1 MARAVKH
8 PVVTEDVDGN
18 TVVSDGDVDT
28 RDEIRAAERA
38 EFGGMKF
45 GSAFF
50 GWLTA
55 AGLGVLL
62 TALVAAILTAIGLSA
77 EDVGDSVARVIDLG
91 IAGAIAVAVV
101 VFIAYFAGGYVAG
114 RMARFSGALQG
125 FAVWLWAII
134 IAVLGAALA
143 YFFGDRFDI
152 LNNLE
157 AFPRIPLDTDDL
169 TVPGIIT
176 AVVLALIPLLAA
188 ILGGMAGTRYHRRV
202 DRAGLGDTVVVEE
215 RVVDPAYVSDRPGP
229 VE

>member
-1 MARAVKH
+1 MKENTIMARAIKH
-8 PVVTEDVDGN
+8 PVAVDANGDVL
-18 TVVSDGDVDT
+18 VADGDVDT

-62 TALVAAILTAIGLSA
+62 TALVAAVGTALGLSA
-77 EDVGDSVARVIDLG
+77 EDVGDGVARVSALG
-91 IAGAIAVAVV
+91 IAGAIALAVV

-134 IAVLGAALA
+134 IALLAAGLA
-143 YFFGDRFDI
+143 FLFGDRFDI
-152 LNNLE
+152 LRNLE
-157 AFPRIPLDTDDL
+157 AFPRIPTSVDEL
-169 TVPGIIT
+169 TLPGIIT

-188 ILGGMAGTRYHRRV
+188 VLGGMAGMRYHRRV
-202 DRAGLGDTVVVEE
+202 DRAGLDDDVVVIDE
-215 RVVDPAYVSDRPGP
+215 P
-229 VE
+229 

>member
-1 MARAVKH
+1 MARAIKH
-8 PVVTEDVDGN
+8 PVVAEDANGDVI
-18 TVVSDGDVDT
+18 VADGDVDT

-55 AGLGVLL
+55 AGVSVLL
-62 TALVAAILTAIGLSA
+62 TALAAAILTALGFSA
-77 EDVGDSVARVIDLG
+77 EDVGDSVARVSTLG

-134 IAVLGAALA
+134 FAFLGAGLA
-143 YFFGDRFDI
+143 FLFGERFDI
-152 LNNLE
+152 LGQLE
-157 AFPRIPLDTDDL
+157 AFPRIPIRTDEV
-169 TVPGIIT
+169 TVAGIVT
-176 AVVLALIPLLAA
+176 AVVLAAIPLVAA
-188 ILGGMAGTRYHRRV
+188 VLGGMAGMRYHRRV
-202 DRAGLGDTVVVEE
+202 DRAGMDAMDDTVVVEE
-215 RVVDPAYVSDRPGP
+215 A
-229 VE
+229 

>member
-8 PVVTEDVDGN
+8 PVLAEDGE
-18 TVVSDGDVDT
+18 VVMTDGDVDT

-55 AGLGVLL
+55 AGLAALL
-62 TALVAAILTAIGLSA
+62 TALVAAILTAMNLSA
-77 EDVGDSVARVIDLG
+77 EDVGDGVARVVDLG

-134 IAVLGAALA
+134 IAVLAAGMAWLL
-143 YFFGDRFDI
+143 GDRFDI
-152 LNNLE
+152 LGQLE
-157 AFPRIPLDTDDL
+157 AFPRIPIRTDEVTL
-169 TVPGIIT
+169 PGIIT
-176 AVVLALIPLLAA
+176 AIVLALIPLVAA
-188 ILGGMAGTRYHRRV
+188 VLGGMAGMRYHRRV
-202 DRAGLGDTVVVEE
+202 DAAGLDREVVVVEE
-215 RVVDPAYVSDRPGP
+215 A
-229 VE
+229 

>member
-1 MARAVKH
+1 MARAIKH
-8 PVVTEDVDGN
+8 PVTDMDG
-18 TVVSDGDVDT
+18 DGDVDT

-62 TALVAAILTAIGLSA
+62 TALVAAILTALGLSA
-77 EDVGDSVARVIDLG
+77 EDVGDGVARVVDLG

-134 IAVLGAALA
+134 IAALA
-143 YFFGDRFDI
+143 AGLAFLLGDRVDI
-152 LNNLE
+152 LGNLQ
-157 AFPRIPLDTDDL
+157 AFPRIPIRTDEVTL
-169 TVPGIIT
+169 PGIIT
-176 AVVLALIPLLAA
+176 AIVLALIPLLAA
-188 ILGGMAGTRYHRRV
+188 VLGGLAGMRYHRRV
-202 DRAGLGDTVVVEE
+202 DRAGLDRAHLEVVEE
-215 RVVDPAYVSDRPGP
+215 RV
-229 VE
+229 E

>member
-8 PVVTEDVDGN
+8 PVLAEDGE
-18 TVVSDGDVDT
+18 VVMTDGDVDT

-62 TALVAAILTAIGLSA
+62 TALVAAILTALNLSA
-77 EDVGDSVARVIDLG
+77 EDVGDGVARVVDLG

-134 IAVLGAALA
+134 IALLAAGLA
-143 YFFGDRFDI
+143 WLLGDRFDI
-152 LNNLE
+152 LGQLE
-157 AFPRIPLDTDDL
+157 AFPRIPIRTDEVTL
-169 TVPGIIT
+169 PGIIT
-176 AVVLALIPLLAA
+176 AIVLALIPLLAA
-188 ILGGMAGTRYHRRV
+188 VLGGMAGMRYHRRV
-202 DRAGLGDTVVVEE
+202 DRAGMDDVVVVEE
-215 RVVDPAYVSDRPGP
+215 T
-229 VE
+229 

>member
-1 MARAVKH
+1 MARAIKH
-8 PVVTEDVDGN
+8 PVTDMDG
-18 TVVSDGDVDT
+18 DGDVDT

-62 TALVAAILTAIGLSA
+62 TALVAAILTALGLSA
-77 EDVGDSVARVIDLG
+77 EDVGDGVARVVDLG

-125 FAVWLWAII
+125 LAVWLWAII
-134 IAVLGAALA
+134 IAALA
-143 YFFGDRFDI
+143 AGLAFLLGDRFDI
-152 LNNLE
+152 LGNLQ
-157 AFPRIPLDTDDL
+157 AFPRIPIRTDEVTL
-169 TVPGIIT
+169 PGIIT
-176 AVVLALIPLLAA
+176 AIVLALIPLVAA
-188 ILGGMAGTRYHRRV
+188 VLGGMAGMRYHRRV
-202 DRAGLGDTVVVEE
+202 DRAGLDRDVVVVEE
-215 RVVDPAYVSDRPGP
+215 TPVV
-229 VE
+229 E